1 MSCTKKMFKLNDSL
15 KDGMQSYALLL
26 RWANGSGSDLLAM
39 YNAYEVWYQHGRGNF
54 GGADTKEKRKRE
66 IEWAEKYGIDLATMF
81 ECKQLVNELGMRLK
95 RLGIIVEHG
104 AKHAEWRHSDK
115 SLILKTV
122 IAGAFYPNIFVRK
135 TPDNDYPRDAFRTID
150 GHDPRN
156 TVYFKGF
163 PRNNI
168 RCLYTEAIKAVF
180 VKNGIVDAEHSEDVR
195 VLFDDGTEKVYITFK
210 SMMEGSHKGDYG
222 VERMPGKIANDVYN
236 AVKMRKLRI
245 RSDLWVIE

>member
-1 MSCTKKMFKLNDSL
+1 MNDSL

-39 YNAYEVWYQHGRGNF
+39 YNAYEVWCQHSRGSSGGDPKGR
-54 GGADTKEKRKRE
+54 RRQE
-66 IEWAEKYGIDLATMF
+66 IEWAEKHCIDLAAMF
-81 ECKQLVNELGMRLK
+81 ECKQLVKELGMRLK
-95 RLGIIVEHG
+95 RLGVIVEHG
-104 AKHAEWRHSDK
+104 AKHAQWRQSEK
-115 SLILKTV
+115 ALILKTV

-168 RCLYTEAIKAVF
+168 RCLYTEATKAVF
-180 VKNGIVDAEHSEDVR
+180 VKSGIVDAEHSEDVR

-210 SMMEGSHKGDYG
+210 SMMEVSDKGDYG
-222 VERMPGKIANDVYN
+222 VERMPGRVATEVYK
-236 AVKMRKLRI
+236 AVKMRKLRF
-245 RSDLWVIE
+245 RNDLWVIE